1 MSALKTEFQF
11 TLPTGY
17 LDGEGKVHRQGVMR
31 LSKSMDEILPMEDPR
46 VQANPAYA
54 TVLILARVITQ
65 LGTLD
70 SITTHIVENFF
81 AGDLNYLQEFYRHI
95 NGLENAGNGYGA
107 SGAIAASTDFDTA
120 ATPVA

>member
-17 LDGEGKVHRQGVMR
+17 LDVEGKVHRQGVMR
-31 LSKSMDEILPMEDPR
+31 LSRSMDEILPMEDPR

-65 LGTLD
+65 LGTLEA
-70 SITTHIVENFF
+70 ITTDIVENFF
-81 AGDLNYLQEFYRHI
+81 AGDLNYLQEFYRQI
-95 NGLENAGNGYGA
+95 NGLEN
-107 SGAIAASTDFDTA
+107 SGDGEFSRHAIAPSPA
-120 ATPVA
+120 ANDLATSVS